1 MFGYLLTIVVKLSKL
16 LLYDS
21 ELVMLVTDE
30 FVTDKGFDTNDPVKT
45 KASGILVPSAI
56 CPSSSSIDSII
67 EFSNFGKLSQPIQNF
82 EIIQV

>member
-30 FVTDKGFDTNDPVKT
+30 FVTDKGFDTMT
-45 KASGILVPSAI
+45 L
-56 CPSSSSIDSII
+56 
-67 EFSNFGKLSQPIQNF
+67 
-82 EIIQV
+82 